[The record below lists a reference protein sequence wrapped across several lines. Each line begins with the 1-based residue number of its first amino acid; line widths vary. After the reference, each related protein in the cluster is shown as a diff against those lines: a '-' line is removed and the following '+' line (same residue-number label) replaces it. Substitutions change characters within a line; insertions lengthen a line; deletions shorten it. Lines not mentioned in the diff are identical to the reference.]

1 MSEDTQMPLI
11 EHLEELRRR
20 IIYSIAAWVLAS
32 SAAYYFTPRLIAIFT
47 GMVKTKLVFIN
58 PMEAFLAYL
67 KIALLLGLFIA
78 LPYILYQ
85 ALAFIVPG
93 LEKHEKKWVLCLV
106 PVAVLLFF
114 AGAFF
119 ACCVLIPITLRFFLS
134 FATTDLVPMI
144 TIGGLMSFV
153 LTFVILCG
161 LIFQTP
167 LVILF
172 LALIGLVNSS
182 LLREKRKYMV
192 IAFFI
197 VAAVATPT
205 PDAFTQVVV
214 TIPMIVLYEF
224 SILLISVL
232 EKRKRRE
239 KEPEK

>member
-1 MSEDTQMPLI
+1 MPLV
-11 EHLEELRRR
+11 EHLEELRHR
-20 IIYSIAAWVLAS
+20 IIFSIIAWVLAS
-32 SAAYYFTPRLIAIFT
+32 SAAYYFTPRLIGIFT

-78 LPYILYQ
+78 LPFILYQ

-114 AGAFF
+114 SGALF
-119 ACCVLIPITLRFFLS
+119 ACYILIPITLRFFLS
-134 FATTDLVPMI
+134 FATNDLVPMI

-153 LTFVILCG
+153 LTFIILCG

-172 LALIGLVNSS
+172 LALIGLVNSTM
-182 LLREKRKYMV
+182 LREKRKYMIIV
-192 IAFFI
+192 FFI

-205 PDAFTQVVV
+205 PDAFTQIIV
-214 TIPMIVLYEF
+214 TIPMLVLYEI
-224 SILLISVL
+224 SILLIRVI
-232 EKRKRRE
+232 EGKRKRE
-239 KEPEK
+239 KLPG